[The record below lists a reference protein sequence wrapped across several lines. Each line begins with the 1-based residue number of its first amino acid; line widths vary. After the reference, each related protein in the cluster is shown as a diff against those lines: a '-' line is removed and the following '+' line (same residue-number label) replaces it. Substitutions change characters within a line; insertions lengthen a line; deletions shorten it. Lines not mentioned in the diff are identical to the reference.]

1 MSFYLS
7 SFASLRPIASAV
19 RSACRFNSTTTG
31 SARYAG
37 QQSSQQ
43 SQYGQR
49 TINANKRKQ
58 ARALQNRSKFKEEQR
73 VQAEGRALE
82 RFQTRA
88 YQPGDIYAPHDLSP
102 PEMKK
107 WKKPAPPSTD
117 VFDTLQL
124 NPLDQYKN
132 FSMMSE
138 YMTHM
143 GRIKHRSETGLRGV
157 NQRKLAKAIRRAIGL
172 GLMPSVHRHPEI
184 LAEAV
189 RSKLKRAGF

>member
-7 SFASLRPIASAV
+7 SFASLRPFTSAA
-19 RSACRFNSTTTG
+19 RLICRFNSTTSSGAT
-31 SARYAG
+31 YAG
-37 QQSSQQ
+37 LQSSQQ
-43 SQYGQR
+43 SQSGQR
-49 TINANKRKQ
+49 TINANRRKPTRVPQ
-58 ARALQNRSKFKEEQR
+58 HRSKFKEEQR
-73 VQAEGRALE
+73 MQAEGRALE

-102 PEMKK
+102 AEMKK
-107 WKKPAPPSTD
+107 WKRPAPPSTD

-138 YMTHM
+138 YMTHL

-157 NQRKLAKAIRRAIGL
+157 NQRKLAKAVRRAIGL

-184 LAEAV
+184 LAQAV
-189 RSKLKRAGF
+189 RSKLERSGH